1 MAGGTWQS
9 RHRRTLSLHMASG
22 TLSHHAPSLHVTL
35 ITAQYRV
42 LSQQRPRMIEFF
54 SHRDLGGFG
63 HRAFLADDRVAEL
76 TVLADRPAVPA
87 HVIAL
92 VAAKAAGI

>member
-1 MAGGTWQS
+1 MTGSA
-9 RHRRTLSLHMASG
+9 LSYH
-22 TLSHHAPSLHVTL
+22 TPSLRVTL
-35 ITAQYRV
+35 ITAQYRM
-42 LSQQRPRMIEFF
+42 LSQQRPWMIKFF
-54 SHRDLGGFG
+54 RRRDLGGFRHG
-63 HRAFLADDRVAEL
+63 GVLADDRVAEL